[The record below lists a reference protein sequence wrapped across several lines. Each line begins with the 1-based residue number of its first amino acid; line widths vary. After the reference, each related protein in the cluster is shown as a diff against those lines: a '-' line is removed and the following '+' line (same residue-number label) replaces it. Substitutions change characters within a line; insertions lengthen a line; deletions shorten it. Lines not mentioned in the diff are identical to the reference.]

1 MNSTKNILK
10 ISFSV
15 LISIA
20 FSLVTTQVVE
30 AKTISNTNDFVSD
43 EMLTYFENVYVRS
56 KYKNYL
62 LSSEY
67 VGSGYN
73 YTTYYYI
80 CLTNEDITMND
91 SINASSNCEEMY
103 RVYRD
108 NYNYVFEKLS
118 DKSLSINNSVYYTN
132 GVIEKSYIPE
142 KMLIALNIGVFTF
155 FLVYVLFKMFR
166 S

>member
-1 MNSTKNILK
+1 MNSMKNILR

-30 AKTISNTNDFVSD
+30 AKTITNTNDFVSD

-67 VGSGYN
+67 YGDRYD

-80 CLTNEDITMND
+80 CLTNEDITMSD
-91 SINASSNCEEMY
+91 GINASANCEEMY
-103 RVYRD
+103 RVYRS
-108 NYNYVFEKLS
+108 NYDYVFEKIN
-118 DKSLSINNSVYYTN
+118 DNSLSINNSVYYTN
-132 GVIEKSYIPE
+132 GVIEKSYISE